1 MYLYACIVSAYA
13 CETLMKSENAGCCCR
28 GNHLSPLSSL
38 TLSPQHFLFTF
49 CLCII
54 VISHLLMFYH
64 PICPSLCLQASLC
77 SPALSLSLL
86 TGLLLLVMQN
96 PEPWATLYPL
106 RLDYSSS
113 SCWPTCHVC
122 TRALLTVSHFVP
134 YQELNNSSQVS
145 VITWKFQHAV
155 QESHCWHVG
164 RWLSS
169 LKQ

>member
-77 SPALSLSLL
+77 SPALSLS
-86 TGLLLLVMQN
+86 TRRSTSPCNVKS
-96 PEPWATLYPL
+96 WTVSYSV
-106 RLDYSSS
+106 SSS
-113 SCWPTCHVC
+113 SWLFILVMLAHLSCLHTC
-122 TRALLTVSHFVP
+122 ALMTVSHFVP
-134 YQELNNSSQVS
+134 YQELNISSQVS
-145 VITWKFQHAV
+145 VITWKLQHAV